1 MSAALKI
8 LITTLV
14 TTVALIASVLVVL
27 LFAGMG
33 HGSGNAWPFVWLFPL
48 AFLSAVVAP
57 NAGFLFWLVGIGQF
71 AAYGVIIGRMWIA
84 LAAGRAL
91 LGVCLA
97 HVVVALLGSYI
108 HYRMV

>member
-33 HGSGNAWPFVWLFPL
+33 HGTGNPWPFVWLFPL
-48 AFLSAVVAP
+48 ALLAGVGAP
-57 NAGFLFWLVGIGQF
+57 ESGFLYWVAGIGQF
-71 AAYGVIIGRMWIA
+71 AAYGVIIGRQWIYHEA
-84 LAAGRAL
+84 VKAFLWVGVAHIVLAL
-91 LGVCLA
+91 LA
-97 HVVVALLGSYI
+97 SYI
-108 HYRMV
+108 HYRMD